1 MRVYVDLDD
10 TLIHAVY
17 ALGRGRGKRTAVDAG
32 EGEVYHSLLRPS
44 AHRFLEGLRGDGEV
58 FMLTTATKKYAAA
71 HNETFRLGFSEGEI
85 VAREDYLIQ
94 VTMAYSSELIT
105 MKRRVC
111 PEGWLVDNMPPEE
124 EAARLKRAYL
134 GIGVDRYTQVR
145 EFNGKDP
152 EVFNREMD
160 QIFSIIKGARGVSL
174 GLPSGLGDSR
184 AVKDG
189 GIARSL

>member
-17 ALGRGRGKRTAVDAG
+17 GLGRGKGKRTVIDAG
-32 EGEVYHSLLRPS
+32 DGELYHSLLRPS
-44 AHRFLEGLRGDGEV
+44 AHRFLEELRGDGEV
-58 FMLTTATKKYAAA
+58 FMLTTATKKYAGA
-71 HNETFRLGFSEGEI
+71 HNKAFSLGFSEDEI

-105 MKRRVC
+105 KKERVC

-160 QIFSIIKGARGVSL
+160 QIFSTIKGARRGCL
-174 GLPSGLGDSR
+174 GLPSGLGNSR
-184 AVKDG
+184 AAVDG
-189 GIARSL
+189 GIARSF